1 MCLQLLEEVSLGMS
15 SSSPQI
21 LLLPRAGVR
30 MTSLPLL
37 KLTTPNEGLNPQ
49 TCPHLPHILFH
60 WVFYFILVVGP
71 FK

>member
-1 MCLQLLEEVSLGMS
+1 
-15 SSSPQI
+15 
-21 LLLPRAGVR
+21 